1 MKNTVK
7 LQGIQLGALKIGDIV
22 LESEYSANEAIKMFF
37 AGKDFVKELIKDLPE
52 MLLDLEGAFD
62 TFEEIEDRQMEKAIE
77 IQKEKARE
85 LFGLLNSKANKE
97 ELLRHAEMLQK
108 KFAPKEE
115 CTIEERL
122 AELRAKRDAQHN
134 IPKAKVKVMGPEG
147 KEMNIDDLPEEV
159 KAVIGDVI
167 GRIERGEMR

>member
-62 TFEEIEDRQMEKAIE
+62 TFEEIEDRQE
-77 IQKEKARE
+77 EKARE
-85 LFGLLNSKANKE
+85 LFALLNSKVNKE
-97 ELLRHAEMLQK
+97 ELLKHAEKLQEK
-108 KFAPKEE
+108 LAPKEK

-122 AELRAKRDAQHN
+122 AELRAKRDAQDN
-134 IPKAKVKVMGPEG
+134 MPKMPKVKVMGPEG
-147 KEMNIDDLPEEV
+147 KEMDINDLPDEV
-159 KAVIGDVI
+159 KAVIGNVI